1 MRRRILIFATAI
13 VLSLLAIITGL
24 VVKLNKMEN
33 YVYQLEADTK
43 TQIEEQSEKIVFVDS
58 RVDMLSD
65 SVDSSV
71 ADLQESIDTVS
82 SDLATTKR
90 VLHNTNYALI
100 KTQKSVQEKEE
111 EIQELREELKK

>member
-1 MRRRILIFATAI
+1 MEKKRISLYILVVAMLVAI
-13 VLSLLAIITGL
+13 VVLDVQLYLINRH
-24 VVKLNKMEN
+24 VK
-33 YVYQLEADTK
+33 QLETD
-43 TQIEEQSEKIVFVDS
+43 TQIQMDEQSEKIVFVDS

-82 SDLATTKR
+82 SDLATTKG

>member
-1 MRRRILIFATAI
+1 MNKRTIKIDILVIAMLIAII
-13 VLSLLAIITGL
+13 VLDVQLYMINRH
-24 VVKLNKMEN
+24 VN
-33 YVYQLEADTK
+33 QLETD
-43 TQIEEQSEKIVFVDS
+43 TQIQMDEQSEKIVFVDS
-58 RVDMLSD
+58 RVDLLSD

-82 SDLATTKR
+82 DDLATTR
-90 VLHNTNYALI
+90 GVLHNTNYALI